1 MRMSKT
7 WGKPEKK
14 KQTKKKIITLQAIGQ
29 VSPENT
35 VLMDFRHHVEN
46 TVN

>member
-1 MRMSKT
+1 MGEAWEEET
-7 WGKPEKK
+7 KK
-14 KQTKKKIITLQAIGQ
+14 KKKIITLQAIGQ